1 MNEHGQ
7 SFCLGMIVRNEA
19 PVIRRCLD
27 SVRSL
32 IDCWVIVD
40 TGSNDGTQDLI
51 REHLRD
57 LPGELIERPWVD
69 FAHNRSE
76 VVDLAGG
83 RADYLLMIDADETFE
98 ISDGFRM
105 PRLDANSYNIEVRCG
120 SSTCA
125 RKQLLRSS
133 LAWRYKGVL
142 HEYACCAQA
151 RSEEFL
157 PGLWIA
163 SYRDGARARDPET
176 YRRDAEILEKGLRE
190 EPDNARYVF
199 YLAQTYSLING
210 FDAALQHYRRR
221 VEMGGQNEE
230 VWFSLYRIAQLEQA
244 RSTPWQEVMEHYLTA
259 YEFMPD
265 RAGPLFHIGMNYQGK
280 GAYHTAHLF
289 FSRAMRI
296 AHPGHD
302 RLFVERH
309 LYEYL
314 LPLEYAVA
322 CHYVGEYATAI
333 ATYNCL
339 LRQNKVPPAFVD
351 QVIAN
356 RRWSIDALAPAT
368 QAPTEAGT
376 IRICVPFHD
385 PGPELDECVESI
397 LRQDLDLF
405 AAVFIDDGSS
415 HDHAARIPLENP
427 RFCLVRH
434 EKPIGWEACVDRFV
448 HEQCGAD
455 DLVVPLRPD
464 ERLAQVAS
472 LNQLRTEFESSDCLL
487 LYGQHRLATGELG
500 GAEPAPDVATYDERG
515 AALASSSPVF
525 FRARLVLRREDVAA
539 AAAVQ
544 GPSGSLIRPA
554 GFSRSRFSDT
564 VFTIVGGPS
573 SPRRNLHASTRG
585 APVKSAEGRNVDR
598 LSSALRPDELPKISC
613 LMVTHDR
620 LSLARRAIR
629 CFADQTYP
637 ERELVIVTDGDLR
650 YRRALACYVD
660 HLGLQTVRFVH
671 PDSDQ
676 LALGQLRNIALDAAH
691 GDVICQWDD
700 DDCYHPERLAVQF
713 AHMRDSNARACFLTD
728 HLHLLEKDRA
738 LVWVDWTVGG
748 KSGEGQ
754 LLPGT
759 VMAFTDR
766 RFRYPESG
774 PYVSRGEDS
783 VFLHELYRSVPVA
796 PLSGMGHV
804 YLYSYHGR
812 NTFSKEHH
820 YNLRRFSA
828 SRSRLN
834 EKVETIRQALAYY
847 PVPKPVTVLGSDG
860 VAFVL
865 NDVPTSAPNALRL
878 ENDFFFRRLSEN
890 CQKIEAVEKLG

>member
-1 MNEHGQ
+1 MNEYGQ

-19 PVIRRCLD
+19 PVIRRCLN
-27 SVRSL
+27 SVRPL

-51 REHLRD
+51 REYLKD

-76 VVDLAGG
+76 VVDLAGR
-83 RADYLLMIDADETFE
+83 RADYLLMIDADEKFE

-120 SSTCA
+120 STTCA
-125 RKQLLRSS
+125 RKQLLHSS
-133 LAWRYKGVL
+133 LAWRYKGIL
-142 HEYACCAQA
+142 HEYAFCAEA

-157 PGLWIA
+157 PGLWIE
-163 SYRDGARARDPET
+163 SYRDGARARDPEI
-176 YRRDAEILEKGLRE
+176 YRRDAEILERGLRE

-199 YLAQTYSLING
+199 YLAQTYSLIND
-210 FDAALQHYRRR
+210 FDSALQHYRRR

-244 RSTPWQEVMEHYLTA
+244 SSTPWREVMEHYLTA

-280 GAYHTAHLF
+280 GDYHTAHLF
-289 FSRAMRI
+289 FCRSMGI
-296 AHPGHD
+296 SHPGHD

-333 ATYNCL
+333 ATYNRL
-339 LRQNKVPPAFVD
+339 LRQDKVPPAFVD

-356 RRWSIDALAPAT
+356 RRWSIDALAPVAEN
-368 QAPTEAGT
+368 PTEAGT
-376 IRICVPFHD
+376 IKICVPFRN

-397 LRQDLDLF
+397 LRQDLDSF
-405 AAVFIDDGSS
+405 VAVFIDDGSS
-415 HDHAARIPLENP
+415 HDQAARIPLEDS
-427 RFCLVRH
+427 RFRLVRH

-448 HEQCGAD
+448 HGHCGVD

-464 ERLAQVAS
+464 ERLAQAAS
-472 LNQLRTEFESSDCLL
+472 LSQLRAEFGRSDCLL

-500 GAEPAPDVATYDERG
+500 DAEPAPDAATYSEHG
-515 AALASSSPVF
+515 AVMASRSPVF
-525 FRARLVLRREDVAA
+525 FRARLVLGKEDGAA
-539 AAAVQ
+539 ATTVQ
-544 GPSGSLIRPA
+544 GP

-564 VFTIVGGPS
+564 IFTIVGEPS
-573 SPRRNLHASTRG
+573 SPRRNLPASAST
-585 APVKSAEGRNVDR
+585 VDR
-598 LSSALRPDELPKISC
+598 SSCALQPYELPKISC

-629 CFADQTYP
+629 CFADQTWP

-650 YRRALACYVD
+650 YRRALTCYVE
-660 HLGLQTVRFVH
+660 HLGLKTVRFVH
-671 PDSDQ
+671 PGSDR
-676 LALGQLRNIALDAAH
+676 LALGQLRNVALDAAH

-713 AHMRDSNARACFLTD
+713 AHMRESNARACFLTD

-759 VMAFTDR
+759 VMAFKDR

-796 PLSGMGHV
+796 PLSGMGHL

-820 YNLRRFSA
+820 RTCAGSVPPDQGSMRRW
-828 SRSRLN
+828 SRS
-834 EKVETIRQALAYY
+834 
-847 PVPKPVTVLGSDG
+847 G
-860 VAFVL
+860 
-865 NDVPTSAPNALRL
+865 
-878 ENDFFFRRLSEN
+878 RR
-890 CQKIEAVEKLG
+890 

>member
-7 SFCLGMIVRNEA
+7 SICLGMIVRNEA

-40 TGSNDGTQDLI
+40 TGSTDGTQDVI
-51 REHLRD
+51 REHFRD

-76 VVDLAGG
+76 VVDLAGR
-83 RADYLLMIDADETFE
+83 RADFLLMIDADETFQ
-98 ISDGFRM
+98 SGAGFRM
-105 PRLDANSYNIEVRCG
+105 PRLDADSYNIEVRCG
-120 SSTCA
+120 SSACA
-125 RKQLLRSS
+125 RKQLLRSA
-133 LAWRYKGVL
+133 LAWRYKGIL
-142 HEYACCAQA
+142 HEYAHCAEA
-151 RSEEFL
+151 RSEAFL

-176 YRRDAEILEKGLRE
+176 YRLDAEILERGLRE
-190 EPDNARYVF
+190 EPDNTRYVF
-199 YLAQTYSLING
+199 YLAQTYTLIND
-210 FDAALQHYRRR
+210 FDSALQHYRRR
-221 VEMGGQNEE
+221 VEMGGRNEE
-230 VWFSLYRIAQLEQA
+230 VWYSLYRIAQLEQA

-259 YEFMPD
+259 YAYMPD

-280 GAYHTAHLF
+280 GDYYTAHLF
-289 FSRAMRI
+289 LSRAMEI
-296 AHPGHD
+296 PHPGHD

-309 LYEYL
+309 LYDYL
-314 LPLEYAVA
+314 LPLEHAVA
-322 CHYVGEYATAI
+322 CHYVGDYATAI
-333 ATYNCL
+333 ATYNRL
-339 LRQNKVPPAFVD
+339 LRQDTLPSAFVD

-356 RRWSIDALAPAT
+356 RRWSIDALAPPT
-368 QAPTEAGT
+368 QTPTELGT
-376 IRICVPFHD
+376 IRICVPFRD

-397 LRQDLDLF
+397 LRQDLDSL
-405 AAVFIDDGSS
+405 AAVFIDDASS
-415 HDHAARIPLENP
+415 HDHAARIPLEDP
-427 RFCLVRH
+427 RFRLVRH

-448 HEQCGAD
+448 HEQSRAD

-464 ERLAQVAS
+464 ERLADPAS
-472 LNQLRTEFESSDCLL
+472 LSQLRAEFESSDCLL
-487 LYGQHRLATGELG
+487 LYGQHRLVTGELG
-500 GAEPAPDVATYDERG
+500 DAEPAPDAATYSKYG
-515 AALASSSPVF
+515 AGLASRSPAF
-525 FRARLVLRREDVAA
+525 FRAGLVLGREDV
-539 AAAVQ
+539 
-544 GPSGSLIRPA
+544 RPA
-554 GFSRSRFSDT
+554 GFSRIRFSDT
-564 VFTIVGGPS
+564 VFATVGSPG
-573 SPRRNLHASTRG
+573 SPRGSLPASARG
-585 APVKSAEGRNVDR
+585 A
-598 LSSALRPDELPKISC
+598 PKISC

-629 CFADQTYP
+629 CFADQTWP
-637 ERELVIVTDGDLR
+637 ERELVIVTDGNPR
-650 YRRALACYVD
+650 YRRALACYVE

-671 PDSDQ
+671 PGSDQ
-676 LALGQLRNIALDAAH
+676 LALGQLRNVALDAAH
-691 GDVICQWDD
+691 GDIICQWDD

-738 LVWVDWTVGG
+738 LVWVDWAVGG

-759 VMAFTDR
+759 VMAFKDR

-783 VFLHELYRSVPVA
+783 VFLHEIYRSVPVA
-796 PLSGMGHV
+796 PLSGMGYV

-834 EKVETIRQALAYY
+834 EKVETIRQALEYY

-865 NDVPTSAPNALRL
+865 NDVPTSTPKAHRL
-878 ENDFFFRRLSEN
+878 ENDSFFRRLSQN
-890 CQKIEAVEKLG
+890 CQKAETGGKLE